1 MFSTVYRELPHL
13 REKKKEWDR
22 TENEKKDE
30 ERAKRKKKGRGE
42 IGKERGRRLSW
53 LPSFS
58 ACTLPASLLR
68 ADGPSCLSVFELH
81 PAAEAGN
88 RLAMLSKGEGC
99 SDQCKQASGDK
110 FLQTNGNLP
119 LDPHQLEVTQ
129 GSLFTVCPLKGN
141 IFSCLG

>member
-1 MFSTVYRELPHL
+1 M
-13 REKKKEWDR
+13 KKEQI
-22 TENEKKDE
+22 E
-30 ERAKRKKKGRGE
+30 KKKGRGE
-42 IGKERGRRLSW
+42 VGKEWRRRLSR

-58 ACTLPASLLR
+58 ACTFPGSLLR

-99 SDQCKQASGDK
+99 SDQCKQAPGDK

-119 LDPHQLEVTQ
+119 LDPHQPEVTQ
-129 GSLFTVCPLKGN
+129 RRLLMYVLSKATFSHAWADKERPASPKCALSLLFDLLASRKR
-141 IFSCLG
+141 